1 MGSQSRNPKIPLAS
15 RWKMDCW
22 GLRAGAGRPVPRLL
36 PWPSWDMMSWAKT
49 VAAKMERMEKLRS
62 SSESQDLLMGGRGG
76 KRTMPGLLPWTA
88 YVLFKEWETRLG
100 HRAVGRKS
108 KGLSFG
114 DFGCVK
120 HEMSTIDKGGKGK
133 KNIGC
138 ISWWLKEKCELEMH
152 L

>member
-1 MGSQSRNPKIPLAS
+1 M
-15 RWKMDCW
+15 
-22 GLRAGAGRPVPRLL
+22 
-36 PWPSWDMMSWAKT
+36 
-49 VAAKMERMEKLRS
+49 
-62 SSESQDLLMGGRGG
+62 
-76 KRTMPGLLPWTA
+76 
-88 YVLFKEWETRLG
+88 LFKEWETRLG

-138 ISWWLKEKCELEMH
+138 ISW
-152 L
+152 